1 MLRDQGAGPEAS
13 GLEEDLLAECGT
25 RVLKT
30 VTFTLHPSPY
40 TMPPTP
46 YTLHPRP
53 YTLHSTPCTLHPTP
67 FTQDPTPC
75 TLHPAPYTLHPTPYT
90 LHVLTTV
97 RLAPHALT
105 PDTVELIP
113 TLGALF
119 PRGGPVQDPVLTVP
133 HTVADLHRDLR
144 HPREPWISSGHVI
157 DFISVLPG
165 AWSHAGFNLSI

>member
-1 MLRDQGAGPEAS
+1 VVDSVLRDQGAGPEAS

-105 PDTVELIP
+105 PDTVELPLEPFFPEAGPSRTRSSQCP
-113 TLGALF
+113 TRSQTYTGTFATLVSLGS
-119 PRGGPVQDPVLTVP
+119 
-133 HTVADLHRDLR
+133 HR
-144 HPREPWISSGHVI
+144 VT
-157 DFISVLPG
+157 
-165 AWSHAGFNLSI
+165 